1 MPGKTR
7 KIGRKSSKKLSLC
20 KLNKYKKTMKRMNKK
35 LSGEKFNAL
44 FSFFDTNR
52 NRNIDFKEFK
62 RGLRSKLSHTKISD
76 KDLKSLFNYFD
87 LNKNRNI
94 DYNEFKKGL
103 VGGQPPGAPP
113 TPEKGQTPD
122 PYQRQAGDGRDLSP
136 DVNAEQS
143 N

>member
-1 MPGKTR
+1 MPAKTR
-7 KIGRKSSKKLSLC
+7 KMARRSTKKISLG

-94 DYNEFKKGL
+94 DYHEFKKGL
-103 VGGQPPGAPP
+103 IGGQPGTQPETPVKGERQEEDKPVL
-113 TPEKGQTPD
+113 TPEDKRNLLED
-122 PYQRQAGDGRDLSP
+122 Y
-136 DVNAEQS
+136 
-143 N
+143 

>member
-7 KIGRKSSKKLSLC
+7 KIGRKSSKKLSLS

-94 DYNEFKKGL
+94 DYHEFKKGL
-103 VGGQPPGAPP
+103 VGGQPDLGAPV
-113 TPEKGQTPD
+113 KGPNPD
-122 PYQRQAGDGRDLSP
+122 PLVVGEGEGKNLSSEF
-136 DVNAEQS
+136 DDE
-143 N
+143 

>member
-7 KIGRKSSKKLSLC
+7 KIGRKSTKKLSLS

-76 KDLKSLFNYFD
+76 KDLRSLFNYFD

-94 DYNEFKKGL
+94 DYHEFKKGL
-103 VGGQPPGAPP
+103 VGGQPPAPVKAEP
-113 TPEKGQTPD
+113 SQEDKYVPQE
-122 PYQRQAGDGRDLSP
+122 GDGTNLSGDLE
-136 DVNAEQS
+136 DE
-143 N
+143 

>member
-7 KIGRKSSKKLSLC
+7 KIGRRSTKKISLG

-35 LSGEKFNAL
+35 LAGEKFNAL
-44 FSFFDTNR
+44 FSYFDTNR

-94 DYNEFKKGL
+94 DYHEFKKGL
-103 VGGQPPGAPP
+103 VGGQPVQPEAPV
-113 TPEKGQTPD
+113 KGPNPD
-122 PYQRQAGDGRDLSP
+122 PIVVGEGEGKNLSIEF
-136 DVNAEQS
+136 DDE
-143 N
+143 

>member
-1 MPGKTR
+1 
-7 KIGRKSSKKLSLC
+7 
-20 KLNKYKKTMKRMNKK
+20 MNKK

-94 DYNEFKKGL
+94 DYHEFKKGL
-103 VGGQPPGAPP
+103 VGGQPDAGAPV
-113 TPEKGQTPD
+113 KGTNPD
-122 PYQRQAGDGRDLSP
+122 PVVVGEGEGKNLSGEF
-136 DVNAEQS
+136 DDE
-143 N
+143 